1 MLSPDAPMSLIDP
14 RTVILLG
21 GLMSGLMSL
30 VLYALRRSYP
40 ASIRGLGE
48 WSAALLLV
56 FGGTALASGHGR
68 LPDIV
73 SISLARLLLASG
85 LYLSYVGTQR
95 FFDVRPRML
104 PWVAL
109 IGAVALV
116 QLWFTFVAPSYHVR
130 LALANV
136 LAGFLFAMHA
146 ALVLRQGSPTFAKI
160 LAASVLALMAAI
172 QLMRL
177 VSSFIWPVGNDI
189 FETAPQHLFYVASL
203 VFCILLFSI
212 STVLMATDRLRGRL
226 EHLATHDS
234 LTNALT
240 RRHMDEA
247 CQQELERC
255 RRHDRSMALLMMDLD
270 HFKAIN
276 DTYGHQTGDQV
287 LINFVARV
295 NALLRRPDQL
305 GRFGGEEF
313 IALLPETSLE
323 EALAVAGRIRE
334 ACAVTSQGPSC
345 TVSIGVTTN
354 HTDTD
359 TVEKMLGRADTA
371 MYRAKD
377 KGRNRV
383 EAS

>member
-1 MLSPDAPMSLIDP
+1 
-14 RTVILLG
+14 
-21 GLMSGLMSL
+21 
-30 VLYALRRSYP
+30 
-40 ASIRGLGE
+40 
-48 WSAALLLV
+48 
-56 FGGTALASGHGR
+56 
-68 LPDIV
+68 
-73 SISLARLLLASG
+73 
-85 LYLSYVGTQR
+85 
-95 FFDVRPRML
+95 
-104 PWVAL
+104 
-109 IGAVALV
+109 
-116 QLWFTFVAPSYHVR
+116 VAPSYHVR

-334 ACAVTSQGPSC
+334 ACAVTSQGPSS
-345 TVSIGVTTN
+345 TVTIGVTTN